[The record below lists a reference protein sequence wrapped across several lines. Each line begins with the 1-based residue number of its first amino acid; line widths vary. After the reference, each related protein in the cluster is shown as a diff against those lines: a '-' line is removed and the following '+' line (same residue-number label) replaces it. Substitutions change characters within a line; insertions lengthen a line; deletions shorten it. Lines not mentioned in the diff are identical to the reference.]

1 MRPTI
6 AAAPTA
12 IPAIAPAPRLEDS
25 ESEPAPVDVNPFLPP
40 VVPVP
45 EVGLQLG
52 DVHSESS
59 DDALA
64 GGIATMF
71 F

>member
-1 MRPTI
+1 MRPTT

-12 IPAIAPAPRLEDS
+12 IPAIAPAPRLEGS
-25 ESEPAPVDVNPFLPP
+25 ESEPAPVDVNLFLPP

-45 EVGLQLG
+45 EVGFQLG
-52 DVHSESS
+52 DVQSESS